1 MNGAIATEEVLRLGL
16 GLPVSVTA
24 GPSASAIASSSGCS
38 RASGDAVRGG
48 TSFSFLEL
56 IVVKPK
62 LAPLRAFK
70 PNGGRMA
77 RPCFEFTGRCLGRG
91 RSSGDGGRDESGEEA
106 SDSAGL
112 LSLDGEADS
121 GVEDWVE
128 VLISSIGG
136 RTRVWSHRIKR

>member
-1 MNGAIATEEVLRLGL
+1 M
-16 GLPVSVTA
+16 
-24 GPSASAIASSSGCS
+24 
-38 RASGDAVRGG
+38 
-48 TSFSFLEL
+48 SFLEL

-70 PNGGRMA
+70 PSGGLVA
-77 RPCFEFTGRCLGRG
+77 RPCFEFAGSCLGRG
-91 RSSGDGGRDESGEEA
+91 RSRGDGGRDESGDEA

-128 VLISSIGG
+128 ELISLIGG
-136 RTRVWSHRIKR
+136 RTRVWSRRIKR